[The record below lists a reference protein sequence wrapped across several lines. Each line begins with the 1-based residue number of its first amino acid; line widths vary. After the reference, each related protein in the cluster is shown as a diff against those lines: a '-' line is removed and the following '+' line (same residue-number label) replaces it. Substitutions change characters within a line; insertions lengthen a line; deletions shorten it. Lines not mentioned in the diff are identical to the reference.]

1 MLNIGDCGVEAI
13 PSWIAE
19 LPLVALDLAGNDS
32 ISTLPA
38 SLQTVTSLRVLVLRG
53 TNLCGPQVEC
63 RDADG
68 NIWNGKSHERCVP
81 VLWFLENGTG
91 EACRYELDDD
101 ETLAEIVRRDA
112 ILRGLSLAL
121 PDLRMMLYWRTGDML
136 EINPAK
142 DWWHARCGY
151 DWIDPVFYTDPSSD
165 EDGYYLTETDG
176 LDAARERLRAARGVA

>member
-1 MLNIGDCGVEAI
+1 MLHVLEDSGELWVGGLDEDEA
-13 PSWIAE
+13 
-19 LPLVALDLAGNDS
+19 
-32 ISTLPA
+32 
-38 SLQTVTSLRVLVLRG
+38 
-53 TNLCGPQVEC
+53 
-63 RDADG
+63 
-68 NIWNGKSHERCVP
+68 
-81 VLWFLENGTG
+81 
-91 EACRYELDDD
+91 
-101 ETLAEIVRRDA
+101 LAEIVRRDA

-136 EINPAK
+136 EVNPAK